1 MSRVIEEKEM
11 IRPVTDGIFSTS
23 SEATYEMATVKDEV
37 TKVRV
42 KEIEQ
47 PEKPSNATKDLTPS
61 VVNKE

>member
-1 MSRVIEEKEM
+1 M

-23 SEATYEMATVKDEV
+23 SVATYEMATVKDEV